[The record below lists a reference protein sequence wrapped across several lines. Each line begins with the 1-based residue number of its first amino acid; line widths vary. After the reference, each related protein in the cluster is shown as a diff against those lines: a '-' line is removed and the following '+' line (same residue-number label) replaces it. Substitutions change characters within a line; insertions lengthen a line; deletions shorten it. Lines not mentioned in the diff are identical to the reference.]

1 MISLNLTAAFLLTK
15 LYVPEMKKNKKGI
28 LIYINSVAGKK
39 GYPFSSG
46 YVASKFALRGFAESV
61 REELRAEGI
70 KVVSIFPGAI
80 DTPLWDQVDSQFDR
94 KEMMTIEEVAET
106 IISTVDFKNI
116 SVIEELVIR
125 RIKGDF

>member
-1 MISLNLTAAFLLTK
+1 M
-15 LYVPEMKKNKKGI
+15 
-28 LIYINSVAGKK
+28 
-39 GYPFSSG
+39 
-46 YVASKFALRGFAESV
+46 RGFAESV

-70 KVVSIFPGAI
+70 KVISIFPGAI
-80 DTPLWDQVDSQFDR
+80 DTPLWDQVESQFDR

-106 IISTVDFKNI
+106 IMSTVDFKNI